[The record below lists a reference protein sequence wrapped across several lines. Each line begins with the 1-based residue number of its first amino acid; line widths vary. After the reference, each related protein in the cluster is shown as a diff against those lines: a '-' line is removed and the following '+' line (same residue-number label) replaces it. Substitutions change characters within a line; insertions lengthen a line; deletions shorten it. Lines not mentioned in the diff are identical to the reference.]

1 LLHLFQG
8 VGHTL
13 PLEVQLRAESDACIS
28 SRHCKHLLFMYIS
41 MCVGDSRSAG
51 HDTKDGGKDDVIAD
65 DDRKLLSTGS
75 RVQVS
80 DLI

>member
-1 LLHLFQG
+1 M
-8 VGHTL
+8 VRTT
-13 PLEVQLRAESDACIS
+13 AS
-28 SRHCKHLLFMYIS
+28 SFYRLAAAGGGQVILT
-41 MCVGDSRSAG
+41 VAGDSRSAG
-51 HDTKDGGKDDVIAD
+51 HDTKDGGKDAVIAD